1 MKTRITIIAAA
12 LGMAAGWASAQS
24 RSVFEGT
31 AQAFDSTR
39 NGQLLLNVVSQN
51 FFRNDEYFGDYIEG
65 YTLPGYT
72 LEPSLVYYPTADFS
86 LRAGISLVQYA
97 GTEKYSRIVPVVA
110 ADWRFA
116 PDADLIVGC
125 LRANSAH
132 RLPEQLLDE
141 ELQLTSPVEMG
152 VQCVWTRPHLD
163 ADIWLNW
170 QQFIELGDTI
180 PERFMAGVRMTFS
193 AGRPDA
199 RLRFEF
205 PTAITVQHIGGQ
217 ISDYDEPMQSMANGT
232 AGVVLT
238 SGGSGLVSRWHVGL
252 HAMFYHELTDKKQR
266 PFADGYAICPEAG
279 LTVGCFEA
287 AVGFW
292 HAHDFY
298 ACNGNPLFMSVSSY
312 RPELYRPDRNM
323 LTAQAD
329 LVRTIARDLR
339 FSLGAK
345 LYYDTDRNQTEYYYG
360 LALVFTPTFRLAT
373 VAR

>member
-86 LRAGISLVQYA
+86 
-97 GTEKYSRIVPVVA
+97 
-110 ADWRFA
+110 
-116 PDADLIVGC
+116 

-238 SGGSGLVSRWHVGL
+238 SGGSGLVSRWHAGL

-373 VAR
+373 VAC